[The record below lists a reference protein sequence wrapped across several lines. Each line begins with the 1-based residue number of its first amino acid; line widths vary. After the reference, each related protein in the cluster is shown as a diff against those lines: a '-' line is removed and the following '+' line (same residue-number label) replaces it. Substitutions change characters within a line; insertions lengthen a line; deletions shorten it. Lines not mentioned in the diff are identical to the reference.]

1 MCLTELER
9 STLIDD
15 GVVRSWL
22 WTSRY
27 VDISTSD
34 CIRCPS
40 GIFYLFDNFNHF
52 SASFSLRSNCAT
64 RKVRSDGRRIAG
76 RYKSRC

>member
-1 MCLTELER
+1 
-9 STLIDD
+9 
-15 GVVRSWL
+15 
-22 WTSRY
+22 
-27 VDISTSD
+27 
-34 CIRCPS
+34 
-40 GIFYLFDNFNHF
+40 LFDNFNHF